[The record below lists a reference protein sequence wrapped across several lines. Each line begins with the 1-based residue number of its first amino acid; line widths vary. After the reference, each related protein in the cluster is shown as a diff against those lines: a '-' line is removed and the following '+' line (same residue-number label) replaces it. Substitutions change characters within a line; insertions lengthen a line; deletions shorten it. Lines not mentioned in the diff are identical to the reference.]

1 MNKTMSKTLN
11 DALDKADEIELS
23 VIGRVSGQEIPRPV
37 WFIREGDILYL
48 LPVQGSNTNWYKNVQ
63 KNPNMKIS
71 VSGRE
76 MITGI
81 AKTIT
86 DTNKVKDVVEKFRA
100 KYGTSDVKKYYTKL
114 DTCVELLLNQAN

>member
-1 MNKTMSKTLN
+1 MSKTLN
-11 DALDKADEIELS
+11 DAFDKADEIELS
-23 VIGRVSGQEIPRPV
+23 VTGRVSGQEIPRPV

-48 LPVQGSNTNWYKNVQ
+48 LPVQGSDTNWYKNVR

-71 VSGRE
+71 VSGME
-76 MITGI
+76 MITGK

-100 KYGTSDVKKYYTKL
+100 KYGASDVKKYYTKL
-114 DTCVELLLNQAN
+114 DACVELLLNQAN